1 MTYSVNTG
9 DYECPPVF
17 IMIIDSKS
25 KIIYLYVDN
34 LVYTVKLKKYIG
46 AVAKTFPLKKA
57 SLFGCLIVTIFLT
70 LIFVGTTNTIYQT
83 KNIVAIASQAIN
95 STFVYELIEKGNMS
109 FNKSKYKEAV
119 KWYDQALKIDPKSI
133 GALNGK
139 GLVFN
144 KLERYEEAITWFDK
158 AIEIDPNFVYA
169 LNNKGVTFANL
180 GRYEEAITWFDKAIE
195 IDPNFVDALYN
206 KGGALAELGKYEEAI
221 VWTNKALDIDTT
233 KQNAS
238 NSKQQILPN
247 Q

>member
-158 AIEIDPNFVYA
+158 AIEIDPNFV
-169 LNNKGVTFANL
+169 
-180 GRYEEAITWFDKAIE
+180 
-195 IDPNFVDALYN
+195 DALYN

>member
-1 MTYSVNTG
+1 LG
-9 DYECPPVF
+9 
-17 IMIIDSKS
+17 
-25 KIIYLYVDN
+25 
-34 LVYTVKLKKYIG
+34 YTVKLKKYIG
-46 AVAKTFPLKKA
+46 AVIKTFPLKKA

-109 FNKSKYKEAV
+109 FNKSKYEEAV

-133 GALNGK
+133 DALNGK

-144 KLERYEEAITWFDK
+144 KLGRYEEAITWFDK

-180 GRYEEAITWFDKAIE
+180 GSYEEAITWFDKAIE

-206 KGGALAELGKYEEAI
+206 KGGALAELGKYDEAI

>member
-1 MTYSVNTG
+1 LG
-9 DYECPPVF
+9 
-17 IMIIDSKS
+17 
-25 KIIYLYVDN
+25 
-34 LVYTVKLKKYIG
+34 YTVKLKKYIG
-46 AVAKTFPLKKA
+46 AVIKTFPLKKA

-109 FNKSKYKEAV
+109 FNKSKYEEAV

-133 GALNGK
+133 DALNGK

-144 KLERYEEAITWFDK
+144 K
-158 AIEIDPNFVYA
+158 
-169 LNNKGVTFANL
+169 L

-206 KGGALAELGKYEEAI
+206 KGGALAELGKYDEAI

>member
-1 MTYSVNTG
+1 MN
-9 DYECPPVF
+9 
-17 IMIIDSKS
+17 
-25 KIIYLYVDN
+25 
-34 LVYTVKLKKYIG
+34 KYIG
-46 AVAKTFPLKKA
+46 PVVKTFPLKKA

-70 LIFVGTTNTIYQT
+70 FIFVGTADTRYQT
-83 KNIVAIASQAIN
+83 ENIVTIASQAIN

-109 FNKSKYKEAV
+109 FNKSKYEEAV
-119 KWYDQALKIDPKSI
+119 KWYGQALKIDPKSI
-133 GALNGK
+133 DVLNGK

-144 KLERYEEAITWFDK
+144 K
-158 AIEIDPNFVYA
+158 
-169 LNNKGVTFANL
+169 L
-180 GRYEEAITWFDKAIE
+180 GRYEEAITWFDKALK

-233 KQNAS
+233 KQNTS

>member
-1 MTYSVNTG
+1 M
-9 DYECPPVF
+9 
-17 IMIIDSKS
+17 
-25 KIIYLYVDN
+25 
-34 LVYTVKLKKYIG
+34 KKYIRL
-46 AVAKTFPLKKA
+46 VVKTFPLKEA
-57 SLFGCLIVTIFLT
+57 CLLGCLLVTIFLT
-70 LIFVGTTNTIYQT
+70 LIFVGTADTRYKTED
-83 KNIVAIASQAIN
+83 IVPIASQAIN
-95 STFVYELIEKGNMS
+95 STIVYDLIEKGHMS
-109 FNKSKYKEAV
+109 FNKSKYEEAV
-119 KWYDQALKIDPKSI
+119 KWYDQALKIDPKSTDS
-133 GALNGK
+133 LNGK

-144 KLERYEEAITWFDK
+144 K
-158 AIEIDPNFVYA
+158 
-169 LNNKGVTFANL
+169 L

>member
-195 IDPNFVDALYN
+195 IDPKFVDALYN

-221 VWTNKALDIDTT
+221 VWTNKALDIDKTNN
-233 KQNAS
+233 NAS
-238 NSKQQILPN
+238 NSRQQILPN

>member
-1 MTYSVNTG
+1 
-9 DYECPPVF
+9 
-17 IMIIDSKS
+17 MIIDSKS
-25 KIIYLYVDN
+25 KIIYLYLYN
-34 LVYTVKLKKYIG
+34 LAYTVKLKKYIRL
-46 AVAKTFPLKKA
+46 VVKTFPLKEA
-57 SLFGCLIVTIFLT
+57 CLLGCLLVTIFLT
-70 LIFVGTTNTIYQT
+70 LIFVGTADTRYKTED
-83 KNIVAIASQAIN
+83 IVPIASQAIN
-95 STFVYELIEKGNMS
+95 STIVYDLIEKGHMS
-109 FNKSKYKEAV
+109 FNKSKYEEAV
-119 KWYDQALKIDPKSI
+119 KWYDQALKIDPKSTDS
-133 GALNGK
+133 LNGK

-144 KLERYEEAITWFDK
+144 KLGRYEEAITWFDK

-169 LNNKGVTFANL
+169 LNNKGVTLTNL